1 MGKFEKA
8 KDIKVGVIGYG
19 GAFNMGRRHLA
30 DMKKAGMSPVAV
42 TEVDPERLKVAEEDF
57 PGIDTYGSVTEMLK
71 KSDVNLVVLITPHNT
86 HAKLALQCLRAER
99 SVISEKPLAI
109 TTKDCD
115 VMIAEAKKRG
125 LLLTTYHNRHWDGC
139 VLEALK
145 QIKRQKA
152 IGEVYRVEAHIGGYG
167 QPKDWWRSSKSISG
181 GIMYDWGVHLL
192 EYALQ
197 IIDDDMTEVTG
208 YAKTGFW
215 ASKTAWKKDTNE
227 DVASAVVRFKS
238 GKWLTLTVSSLE
250 SNPKAGQLEISG
262 TKGSYVFDGATFEL
276 IQHDGDRKV
285 TTKGKNT
292 ESLWSKFYKN
302 VADHLVKGTK
312 LVITPEWARRPIHI
326 LDLAG
331 QSIKKGSAL
340 KTTYK

>member
-42 TEVDPERLKVAEEDF
+42 AEVDPERLKVAEEDF

-86 HAKLALQCLRAER
+86 HAKLALQCLRAGR

-115 VMIAEAKKRG
+115 AMIAEAKKRG

-145 QIKRQKA
+145 
-152 IGEVYRVEAHIGGYG
+152 
-167 QPKDWWRSSKSISG
+167 
-181 GIMYDWGVHLL
+181 
-192 EYALQ
+192 
-197 IIDDDMTEVTG
+197 
-208 YAKTGFW
+208 
-215 ASKTAWKKDTNE
+215 
-227 DVASAVVRFKS
+227 
-238 GKWLTLTVSSLE
+238 
-250 SNPKAGQLEISG
+250 
-262 TKGSYVFDGATFEL
+262 
-276 IQHDGDRKV
+276 
-285 TTKGKNT
+285 
-292 ESLWSKFYKN
+292 
-302 VADHLVKGTK
+302 
-312 LVITPEWARRPIHI
+312 
-326 LDLAG
+326 
-331 QSIKKGSAL
+331 
-340 KTTYK
+340 